1 MPGMLSQ
8 IEKRLEDKKTEA
20 AAKPWSSDL
29 PAKDEAPKPSRKP
42 TVVKTRGAPPPGF
55 KNGTPTPPAT
65 VTETAQPEK
74 GSKVM
79 GARVGPK
86 LYAALE
92 TFRKE
97 RGIKSLR
104 EALTIAAEER
114 LGLR

>member
-8 IEKRLEDKKTEA
+8 IEKRLEDKKSEVA
-20 AAKPWSSDL
+20 GIAKPWSSDL

-55 KNGTPTPPAT
+55 KNGTPTPPAEPT
-65 VTETAQPEK
+65 QPEK

-79 GARVGPK
+79 GARVGPR

-97 RGIKSLR
+97 RGITSLR